1 MSNGGLNDC
10 DAAGVAAGFSS
21 APASACAGAAGGIFI
36 TFEGGDG
43 TGKTTHIKR
52 LAQTLKDYGTEVVC
66 VREPGGTKIGEAVR
80 DILLDPQNA
89 QMSSECELLLYE
101 AARAQIVS
109 EVIKPALARGAVVL
123 CDRFADSTLAYQG
136 FGRGLDKAFIQGASA
151 FAQAGVQPD
160 RTILLTCG
168 GANVSLARAIERD
181 VDDAKEAREAQQQQQ
196 QQQQKQQQQQ
206 QQQQQG
212 ARVSHEA
219 PSPTEAID
227 RMELA
232 GEAFHNKVNEA
243 YLALAQSFPERI
255 CVIDSTQSK
264 DETAAKICSNLQDL
278 FPWMEESK

>member
-1 MSNGGLNDC
+1 MSNCGGI
-10 DAAGVAAGFSS
+10 S
-21 APASACAGAAGGIFI
+21 ASECAGAAGGIFI

-52 LAQTLKDYGTEVVC
+52 LAQTLEDYGTEVVC

-136 FGRGLDKAFIQGASA
+136 FGRGLDKAFIQAASA

-181 VDDAKEAREAQQQQQ
+181 VDDAKEAREA
-196 QQQQKQQQQQ
+196 QQQQ